1 MQNIFYS
8 IKAPSEGLY
17 KEKGSKFISFAFPV
31 STEAEIKDIL
41 ERFKKE
47 YYDARHIC
55 YAYRIGFSEQ
65 KFRANDAGEPAHTA
79 GDPIFNQIKSF
90 ELTNTIVIVVRYFG
104 GTKLGKS
111 GLIQAYKT
119 AAEEALKS
127 AEKIEKTEQVVITIT
142 FEYEKMNEVMK
153 VLKSFST
160 DFLSQDFQSVCSMV
174 FQVTKDDSENLVTQ
188 LSPFL
193 KSIDL

>member
-1 MQNIFYS
+1 MQQIYYS

-17 KEKGSKFISFAFPV
+17 KELGSKFISFAFPV
-31 STEAEIKDIL
+31 SSETEIKDIL

-65 KFRANDAGEPAHTA
+65 KFRVNDAGEPAHTA

-90 ELTNTIVIVVRYFG
+90 ELTNIIVIVVRYFG

-119 AAEEALKS
+119 AAEEALKN
-127 AEKIEKTEQVVITIT
+127 AEKIEKKRTSH
-142 FEYEKMNEVMK
+142 YYN
-153 VLKSFST
+153 
-160 DFLSQDFQSVCSMV
+160 FL
-174 FQVTKDDSENLVTQ
+174 
-188 LSPFL
+188 
-193 KSIDL
+193 

>member
-1 MQNIFYS
+1 MHNIFYS

-31 STEAEIKDIL
+31 STETEIKDIL

-55 YAYRIGFSEQ
+55 YAYRIGFSDQ

-119 AAEEALKS
+119 AAEEALKN
-127 AEKIEKTEQVVITIT
+127 AEKIEKTEQVVITMD

-160 DFLSQDFQSVCSMV
+160 DFLSQDFQAICSISV
-174 FQVTKDDSENLVTQ
+174 QVAKDDSEILVKQ
-188 LSPFL
+188 LTPFL
-193 KSIDL
+193 KSIEF

>member
-1 MQNIFYS
+1 MQHIYYS

-17 KEKGSKFISFAFPV
+17 KEKGSKFLSFAFPV
-31 STEAEIKDIL
+31 SSETEIKDIL
-41 ERFKKE
+41 ERFKKA

-119 AAEEALKS
+119 AAEEALKN
-127 AEKIEKTEQVVITIT
+127 AEKIEKTEQVVVRMT

-160 DFLSQDFQSVCSMV
+160 DFLSQDFQAICSISV
-174 FQVTKDDSENLVTQ
+174 QIAKDDSEILIKQ
-188 LSPFL
+188 LTPFL
-193 KSIDL
+193 KSIEL

>member
-1 MQNIFYS
+1 MQQIYYS

-17 KEKGSKFISFAFPV
+17 KELGSKFISFAFPV
-31 STEAEIKDIL
+31 SSETEIKDIL

-65 KFRANDAGEPAHTA
+65 KFRVNDAGEPAHTA

-90 ELTNTIVIVVRYFG
+90 ELTNIIVIVVRYFG

-119 AAEEALKS
+119 AAEEALKN
-127 AEKIEKTEQVVITIT
+127 AEKIEKKEQVIITIS

-153 VLKSFST
+153 ILKSFSA
-160 DFLSQDFQSVCSMV
+160 DFVSQDFQSLCSMS

>member
-1 MQNIFYS
+1 MQPVFYS

-17 KEKGSKFISFAFPV
+17 KEKGSKFLSFAFPV
-31 STEAEIKDIL
+31 STETEIRDIL
-41 ERFKKE
+41 ERFKKD

-90 ELTNTIVIVVRYFG
+90 DLTNTIVIVVRYFG

-119 AAEEALKS
+119 AAEEALKN
-127 AEKIEKTEQVVITIT
+127 AEKIEVTEQVEFTVT
-142 FEYEKMNEVMK
+142 FEYEKMNDIMK
-153 VLKSFST
+153 VLKSFSI
-160 DFLSQDFQSVCSMV
+160 DFVHQDFQAVCSMTV
-174 FQVTKDDSENLVTQ
+174 RATKNDSEVLVQQ
-188 LSPFL
+188 LTPHS

>member
-1 MQNIFYS
+1 MQHIYYS
-8 IKAPSEGLY
+8 IKGPSEGLY

-31 STEAEIKDIL
+31 STETEIKDIL

-79 GDPIFNQIKSF
+79 GDPIFNQIKSL

-119 AAEEALKS
+119 AAEEALKN
-127 AEKIEKTEQVVITIT
+127 AEKIEKTEQVVVTMA

-160 DFLSQDFQSVCSMV
+160 DFLSQDFQAICSITV
-174 FQVTKDDSENLVTQ
+174 QVAKDDSEILVKQ
-188 LSPFL
+188 LTPYL
-193 KSIDL
+193 KSIEL

>member
-1 MQNIFYS
+1 MQHIFYS

-31 STEAEIKDIL
+31 STETEIKEIL
-41 ERFKKE
+41 DRFKKE

-90 ELTNTIVIVVRYFG
+90 ELTNTLVIVVRYFG

-127 AEKIEKTEQVVITIT
+127 AEKIEKTEQVVVTIT

-160 DFLSQDFQSVCSMV
+160 DFLSQDFQSVCSMS
-174 FQVTKDDSENLVTQ
+174 FQVTKDDSEILVKQ
-188 LSPFL
+188 LTPFI
-193 KSIDL
+193 KSIEI